1 MNKFSKMLAVMTLTA
16 TSVFAAEQA
25 PDELVMAAAQ
35 EVMQII
41 KADKGVV
48 ADKNKLYQL
57 VDAKVLPHF
66 DFNRMTQLAMG
77 RNWKNASDAQKETLV
92 KEFRQ
97 LLVRTYSTSL
107 SQFKNQTIDFKP
119 TKVAEADTETTVKT
133 LVNQPGGSPVPI
145 DYSMQKG
152 AAGWKVFDV
161 TVEGVS
167 LVTNYRGEFNE
178 QIRSAGIDGL
188 VKTLSDKNR
197 TSEAGK

>member
-16 TSVFAAEQA
+16 TAAFAQPA
-25 PDELVMAAAQ
+25 PDELVMSTAQ

-41 KADKGVV
+41 KADKTVS

-77 RNWKNASDAQKETLV
+77 RNWKNASDAQKETLI

-107 SQFKNQTIDFKP
+107 SQYKNQTIDFKP
-119 TKVAEADTETTVKT
+119 TKVTDADTEVTVKT
-133 LVNQPGGSPVPI
+133 LVNQPGGQPVPI
-145 DYSMQKG
+145 DYSMQKSNSN
-152 AAGWKVFDV
+152 WKVFDV

-178 QIRSAGIDGL
+178 QIRTAGIDGL
-188 VKTLSDKNR
+188 LKTLSDKNR
-197 TSEAGK
+197 ASDAGK

>member
-1 MNKFSKMLAVMTLTA
+1 MNKFSKLLAVVTLTA
-16 TSVFAAEQA
+16 SSAFAQTA
-25 PDELVMAAAQ
+25 PDELVMGTAQ

-77 RNWKNASDAQKETLV
+77 RNWKNASDDQKQTLL

-119 TKVAEADTETTVKT
+119 TKVTDADTEVTVKT

-145 DYSMQKG
+145 DYSMQKS
-152 AAGWKVFDV
+152 AAGWKVYDV

-178 QIRSAGIDGL
+178 QIRAAGIDGL
-188 VKTLSDKNR
+188 LKTLSDKNR
-197 TSEAGK
+197 ASDAGK

>member
-1 MNKFSKMLAVMTLTA
+1 MNKFSRLLAMMTLTA
-16 TSVFAAEQA
+16 TAALAQPA
-25 PDELVMAAAQ
+25 PDELVMTTAQ

-41 KADKGVV
+41 KADKSV
-48 ADKNKLYQL
+48 ANDKNKLYQL

-77 RNWKNASDAQKETLV
+77 RNWKVATDEQKQTLV

-107 SQFKNQTIDFKP
+107 SQYKNQTIDFKP
-119 TKVAEADTETTVKT
+119 TKVADSDTETMVKT

-145 DYSMQKG
+145 DYSMQKSG
-152 AAGWKVFDV
+152 AGWKVYDV

-178 QIRSAGIDGL
+178 QIRSAGVDGL
-188 VKTLSDKNR
+188 IKTLADKNR
-197 TSEAGK
+197 ASEAGK

>member
-1 MNKFSKMLAVMTLTA
+1 MNKFFRLLAITTLTA
-16 TSVFAAEQA
+16 TAALAQPA
-25 PDELVMAAAQ
+25 PDELVMTTAQ

-41 KADKGVV
+41 KADKSV
-48 ADKNKLYQL
+48 ANDKNKLYQL

-77 RNWKNASDAQKETLV
+77 RNWKAATDEQKQTLV

-107 SQFKNQTIDFKP
+107 SQYKNQTIDFKP
-119 TKVAEADTETTVKT
+119 TKVADSETETTVKT

-145 DYSMQKG
+145 DYSMQKS
-152 AAGWKVFDV
+152 AAGWKVYDV

-178 QIRSAGIDGL
+178 QIRSGGVDGL
-188 VKTLSDKNR
+188 IKTLADKNR
-197 TSEAGK
+197 ASEAGK

>member
-1 MNKFSKMLAVMTLTA
+1 MNKFSRLLAVMTLTA
-16 TSVFAAEQA
+16 TVAFAETA
-25 PDELVMAAAQ
+25 PDELVMTTAQ

-41 KADKGVV
+41 KADKSVT

-77 RNWKNASDAQKETLV
+77 RNWKNASDNQKQTLI

-107 SQFKNQTIDFKP
+107 SQYKNQTIDYKP
-119 TKVAEADTETTVKT
+119 AKVTAADTEVTVKT
-133 LVNQPGGSPVPI
+133 LVNQPGGQPVPI
-145 DYSMQKG
+145 DYSMQKTDSN
-152 AAGWKVFDV
+152 WKVFDV

-178 QIRSAGIDGL
+178 QIRNGGVDGL
-188 VKTLSDKNR
+188 VKTLADKNR
-197 TSEAGK
+197 ASESGK

>member
-1 MNKFSKMLAVMTLTA
+1 MNKFSRLLAVMTLTA
-16 TSVFAAEQA
+16 TAALSQPA
-25 PDELVMAAAQ
+25 PDELVMTTAQ

-41 KADKGVV
+41 KADKSV
-48 ADKNKLYQL
+48 ANDKNKLYQL

-77 RNWKNASDAQKETLV
+77 RNWKVATDEQKQTLV

-107 SQFKNQTIDFKP
+107 SQYKNQTIDFKP
-119 TKVAEADTETTVKT
+119 TKVADSDTETTVKT

-145 DYSMQKG
+145 DYSMQKS
-152 AAGWKVFDV
+152 AAGWKVYDV

-178 QIRSAGIDGL
+178 QIRSAGVDGL
-188 VKTLSDKNR
+188 IKTLADKNR
-197 TSEAGK
+197 ASEAGK

>member
-1 MNKFSKMLAVMTLTA
+1 MNKFYKLLLVMTLTA
-16 TSVFAAEQA
+16 TAAFAETA
-25 PDELVMAAAQ
+25 PDELVMGAAQ

-41 KADKGVV
+41 KADKGVM

-77 RNWKNASDAQKETLV
+77 RNWKNASDAQKEVLI

-119 TKVAEADTETTVKT
+119 AKIAAADTEVTVKT
-133 LVNQPGGSPVPI
+133 LVNQPGGQPVPI

-178 QIRSAGIDGL
+178 QIRTGGIDGL
-188 VKTLSDKNR
+188 VKTMADKNR
-197 TSEAGK
+197 ASEAGK

>member
-1 MNKFSKMLAVMTLTA
+1 MNKFSKLLLVMTLTA
-16 TSVFAAEQA
+16 TAAFAETA
-25 PDELVMAAAQ
+25 PDELVMTAAQ

-41 KADKGVV
+41 KADKGVM

-77 RNWKNASDAQKETLV
+77 RNWKNASDAQKETLI

-107 SQFKNQTIDFKP
+107 SQYKNQTIDFKP
-119 TKVAEADTETTVKT
+119 AKIAAADTEVTVKT
-133 LVNQPGGSPVPI
+133 LVNQPGGQPVPI
-145 DYSMQKG
+145 DYSMQK
-152 AAGWKVFDV
+152 AASGWKVVDV

-178 QIRSAGIDGL
+178 QIRTGGIDGL
-188 VKTLSDKNR
+188 VKTMADKNR
-197 TSEAGK
+197 ASEAGK

>member
-1 MNKFSKMLAVMTLTA
+1 MNKFSKLLAVMTLTA
-16 TSVFAAEQA
+16 TSAFAQTA
-25 PDELVMAAAQ
+25 PDELVMGTAQ

-77 RNWKNASDAQKETLV
+77 RNWKNSSDAQKETLL

-119 TKVAEADTETTVKT
+119 TKVTDADTEVTVKT

-145 DYSMQKG
+145 DYSMQKS
-152 AAGWKVFDV
+152 ASGWKVYDV

-178 QIRSAGIDGL
+178 QIRAAGIDGL
-188 VKTLSDKNR
+188 LKTLSDKNR
-197 TSEAGK
+197 ASDAGK

>member
-1 MNKFSKMLAVMTLTA
+1 MNKFSKMLAIVTLTA
-16 TSVFAAEQA
+16 TSVFAADQA

-77 RNWKNASDAQKETLV
+77 RNWKTASDAQKETLV

-119 TKVAEADTETTVKT
+119 TKVADADTETTVKT

-145 DYSMQKG
+145 DYSMQKS
-152 AAGWKVFDV
+152 AAGWKVYDV

-178 QIRSAGIDGL
+178 QIRNGGVDGL
-188 VKTLSDKNR
+188 VKTLAEKNR
-197 TSEAGK
+197 ASESGK

>member
-1 MNKFSKMLAVMTLTA
+1 MNKFSKMLAIVTLTA
-16 TSVFAAEQA
+16 TSVFAADQA

-77 RNWKNASDAQKETLV
+77 RNWKTASDAQKETLV

-152 AAGWKVFDV
+152 ATGWKVFDV

-178 QIRSAGIDGL
+178 QIRNGGVDGL
-188 VKTLSDKNR
+188 VKTLADKNR
-197 TSEAGK
+197 ASDAGK

>member
-1 MNKFSKMLAVMTLTA
+1 MNKFSKLLALMTLTA
-16 TSVFAAEQA
+16 SSAFAQTA
-25 PDELVMAAAQ
+25 PDELVMSTAQ

-41 KADKGVV
+41 KADKTVA

-77 RNWKNASDAQKETLV
+77 RNWKNASDDQKQTLV

-107 SQFKNQTIDFKP
+107 SQYKNQTIDFKP
-119 TKVAEADTETTVKT
+119 TKVTDADTEVTVKT
-133 LVNQPGGSPVPI
+133 LVNQPGGQPVPI
-145 DYSMQKG
+145 DYSMQKSNSN
-152 AAGWKVFDV
+152 WKVFDV

-188 VKTLSDKNR
+188 LKTLSDKNR
-197 TSEAGK
+197 ASDAGK

>member
-16 TSVFAAEQA
+16 TSAFAQTA
-25 PDELVMAAAQ
+25 PDELVMGAAQ

-48 ADKNKLYQL
+48 ADKAKLYQL

-119 TKVAEADTETTVKT
+119 TKVADADTEVTVKT

-145 DYSMQKG
+145 DYSMQKSNSS
-152 AAGWKVFDV
+152 WKVFDV

-188 VKTLSDKNR
+188 VKTLADKNR
-197 TSEAGK
+197 ASDAGK

>member
-1 MNKFSKMLAVMTLTA
+1 MNKFSKLLLVMTLTA
-16 TSVFAAEQA
+16 TAAFAETA
-25 PDELVMAAAQ
+25 PDELVMSAAQ

-41 KADKGVV
+41 KADKGVM

-57 VDAKVLPHF
+57 VDAKVVPHF

-119 TKVAEADTETTVKT
+119 AKIAAADTEVTVKT
-133 LVNQPGGSPVPI
+133 LVNQPGGQPVPI
-145 DYSMQKG
+145 DYSMQKV
-152 AAGWKVFDV
+152 ASGWKVVDV

-178 QIRSAGIDGL
+178 QIRTGGIDGL
-188 VKTLSDKNR
+188 VKTMADKNR
-197 TSEAGK
+197 ASETGK